1 MSTYRIQAYKGTG
14 LFLNVYGTGTITGRR
29 NVCIWTE
36 TTSNDQKW
44 SIDSLGSNVLVR
56 SMNNQN
62 YALNA
67 KTDTWNCDVM
77 TVNADSY
84 VNFKVVNIAEHL
96 YRIQLASNTGRYLT
110 ADGTANNSN
119 VSWSASNPGSDAQ
132 VWKITEVATPI
143 YKSTYATRTING
155 IALHVIETSPAN
167 IILKNIKRTAVR
179 NSGEYGINGAFFSM
193 GVSDY
198 LFYNIATNDGVAVG
212 PDGSGEANGSGSS
225 SKVGRAALVYHNN
238 KLKLIDPA
246 VRAETVQ
253 AQLGNPIAKWMQGGI
268 NMDLGD
274 SNWKS
279 NWYFDYGPTTT
290 STGRTAMVA
299 NTSTNKVYLIIG
311 VSTSAKSIETFRA
324 ALQSYFGITDS
335 TNGTSIY
342 KGIML
347 DGGGSS
353 SMRAMVDGTA
363 KNFGGTRAINE
374 MVCLREP

>member
-1 MSTYRIQAYKGTG
+1 MSTYRIQSYKGTG

-44 SIDSLGSNVLVR
+44 SITALGNNVLVK

-77 TVNADSY
+77 TVNSDSY
-84 VNFKVVNIAEHL
+84 VNFQVVDYSARL
-96 YRIQLASNTGRYLT
+96 YRIQLVSNTTKYLT
-110 ADGTANNSN
+110 AEGTANNSN
-119 VSWSASNPGSDAQ
+119 VAWAALNTGSDAQ
-132 VWKITEVATPI
+132 IWKVTEVATPV
-143 YKSTYATRTING
+143 YQSTYATKTING
-155 IALHVIETSPAN
+155 ITLHVIETSPAN

-179 NSGEYGINGAFFSM
+179 NSGEFGINGAFFSM

-225 SKVGRAALVYHNN
+225 SKVGRAALVFHNN
-238 KLKLIDPA
+238 MLKLIDPA
-246 VRAETVQ
+246 ERAATVQ

-268 NMDLGD
+268 NLDLGN
-274 SNWKS
+274 SNWKN
-279 NWYFDYGPTTT
+279 NWYFDYGPSST

-299 NTSTNKVYLIIG
+299 NTNTNKVYLIIG
-311 VSTSAKSIETFRA
+311 ISTSAKSIEAFRS
-324 ALQSYFGITDS
+324 ALQGYFDITDS
-335 TNGTSIY
+335 ANGTSIY

-353 SMRAMVDGTA
+353 SMRAMVNGAA

-374 MVCLREP
+374 MICLREA